1 MTPANE
7 IKLLEAILRTNA
19 KPPVLRSP
27 RMILIGAVVW
37 LVAAFSVLAVVGGRS
52 GMTWQVLA
60 IAGVGFALGLY
71 TYYDWYRNVKAMFWP
86 VLSPYFDTAAIERR
100 IAELRT

>member
-1 MTPANE
+1 
-7 IKLLEAILRTNA
+7 
-19 KPPVLRSP
+19 
-27 RMILIGAVVW
+27 
-37 LVAAFSVLAVVGGRS
+37 
-52 GMTWQVLA
+52 MTWQVLA